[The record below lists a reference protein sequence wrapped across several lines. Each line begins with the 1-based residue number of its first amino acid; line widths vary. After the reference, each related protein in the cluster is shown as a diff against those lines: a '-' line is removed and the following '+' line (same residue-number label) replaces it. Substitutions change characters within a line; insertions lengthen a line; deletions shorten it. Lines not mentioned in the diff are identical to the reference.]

1 MTRKHWIINLTLT
14 WLVLVLIPLPLVLI
28 LNQGL
33 IDTPD
38 HLLAYDF
45 GIFAYVW
52 WLMIVLLATRPHWLE
67 QKIGM
72 KTMYGIHGGLGVL
85 ALLAATIHRFTAFSM
100 FPLIK
105 QTGDIAWYLE
115 IFLLIYAILFLSGWL
130 TDRLRSVSSLKKWL
144 EKHLLSHQAT
154 MWIHRINF
162 VVIGLIWLHVHVI
175 PRLDSVQYFRVVF
188 DIYTAVA
195 LLIYIT
201 WELRLH
207 WGRSQAGTVKA
218 NEDLDS
224 AMQAVTLT
232 LPNNR
237 HAYHA
242 GDFYFLSFKGV
253 KGISAEPHP
262 FSVASAPANADHEVT
277 FLIHKLG
284 DFTKQVAK
292 VPVGSPVKLEGPFGL
307 FDHLLKNQ
315 PGPFTLYGLGSGIA
329 PLLSLAKQYGKQKQ
343 LHIIWSGRQV
353 NDPYFKQAIS
363 ALSETVKADV
373 QEHRFTADQL
383 EKIIAKDEIQNGQV
397 IVVGSAANVL
407 AVRRSLKQL
416 GFATQ
421 QLHDERM
428 TL

>member
-72 KTMYGIHGGLGVL
+72 KSMYGIHGGLGVM

-105 QTGDIAWYLE
+105 QTGEIAWYFE
-115 IFLLIYAILFLSGWL
+115 IFLLIYAVLFLSGWL
-130 TDRLRSVSSLKKWL
+130 TDRLRSISAFKKWM
-144 EKHLLSHQAT
+144 ERHLLSHQVT
-154 MWIHRINF
+154 VWIHRLNF
-162 VVIGLIWLHVHVI
+162 VVIGLIWLHVQVI
-175 PRLDSVQYFRVVF
+175 PRLDSVQYFRQVF
-188 DIYTAVA
+188 DVYTAVA
-195 LLIYIT
+195 LLIYIV

-207 WGRSQAGTVKA
+207 FGSAQTGTVKT

-224 AMQAVTLT
+224 SMQAITLT
-232 LPNNR
+232 LPNSG
-237 HAYHA
+237 HDYHA

-253 KGISAEPHP
+253 QGVSKEPHP
-262 FSVASAPANADHEVT
+262 FSVASAPAKDAHEVT

-307 FDHLLKNQ
+307 FDYLLQNQ
-315 PGPFTLYGLGSGIA
+315 SGPFILYGLGSGIA
-329 PLLSLAKQYGKQKQ
+329 PLLSLAKQYGQQKQ
-343 LHIIWSGRQV
+343 IHIIWSGPQV
-353 NDPYFKQAIS
+353 DDPYFKKEIS
-363 ALSETVKADV
+363 SLSGAVKADV
-373 QEHRFTADQL
+373 QEHRFTVNQL
-383 EKIIAKDEIQNGQV
+383 QQLISHEEVQKGQV

-407 AVRRSLKQL
+407 AVRRSLQQL
-416 GFATQ
+416 GFSKQ